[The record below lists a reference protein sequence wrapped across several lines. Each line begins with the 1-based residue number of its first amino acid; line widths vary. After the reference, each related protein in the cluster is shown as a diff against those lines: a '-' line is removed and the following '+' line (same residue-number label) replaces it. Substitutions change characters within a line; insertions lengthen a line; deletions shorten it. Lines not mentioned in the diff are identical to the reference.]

1 MSGQLVLRDRPWIIA
16 LVVIGGVC
24 LGLAT
29 PALLEMVRIL
39 GYRLPQEDLATDYAK
54 GVVWAIVLG
63 LSILAWPVSDRS
75 KQDLLWVWFA
85 KSLVTLGLMLFY
97 EWNYPLDAHGYFDE
111 SRQRGFEWE
120 GFRIGGERAGT
131 YNMTNLCWLLQQLV
145 PDSFHGLKVSFAM
158 MGLIAVYL
166 FYRAAVLFLGHED
179 RRVFFL
185 LAFWPTVLFW
195 SSILGKDPIVLL
207 GIALYVYGA
216 VGWIHMKKA
225 RFLSVLAL
233 GVIVAMAMRVW
244 LGAIMFLPLALI
256 LLRGKLNIGAKVV
269 FGLLVGVALWFS
281 AGQFAEYFLLET
293 TEELMEKTESV
304 SAGFADPGEGA
315 GSSLEFKEYE
325 GFGGM
330 IAFLPVGMF
339 TALFRPLPGEV
350 LNIFG
355 LLASLE
361 NIATLGL
368 LWLAIR
374 RTRWEELKEPVVM
387 WALLFV
393 IIWATI
399 YSFVSGYNLGTASRY
414 RLQILPVMICLLV
427 YLSRRRALMPSFVT
441 DHPDNLR
448 CLPAIGTSLR
458 GPS

>member
-1 MSGQLVLRDRPWIIA
+1 MTNQFAIHRKPGAIA
-16 LVVIGGVC
+16 LVVVGAIS
-24 LGLAT
+24 LGLISFK
-29 PALLEMVRIL
+29 ALDIVAAL

-54 GVVWAIVLG
+54 GVAWAIVLG
-63 LSILAWPVSDRS
+63 LSILAWPVSERN

-145 PDSFHGLKVSFAM
+145 PNSFHGLKVSFAM
-158 MGLIAVYL
+158 LGLIAVYL

-179 RRVFFL
+179 RRIFFL

-195 SSILGKDPIVLL
+195 SSILGKDPLVLL

-216 VGWIHMKKA
+216 VGWIHMAKA
-225 RFLSVLAL
+225 RYLSVLAL
-233 GVIVAMAMRVW
+233 GVMVAMGMRVW

-256 LLRGKLNIGAKVV
+256 LLRGKLNIGSKVV

-304 SAGFADPGEGA
+304 SAGFADSGESA

-330 IAFLPVGMF
+330 VAFLPVGIF

-350 LNIFG
+350 LNVFG

-361 NIATLGL
+361 NIVALSL
-368 LWLAIR
+368 LCLAVI

-387 WALLFV
+387 WAGLFV
-393 IIWATI
+393 ITWSAI
-399 YSFVSGYNLGTASRY
+399 YAFVSSYNLGTASRY

-427 YLSRRRALMPSFVT
+427 YLSRRRSPVPSSVT
-441 DHPDNLR
+441 DTLYFPPAVAKT
-448 CLPAIGTSLR
+448 LP
-458 GPS
+458 GPSS